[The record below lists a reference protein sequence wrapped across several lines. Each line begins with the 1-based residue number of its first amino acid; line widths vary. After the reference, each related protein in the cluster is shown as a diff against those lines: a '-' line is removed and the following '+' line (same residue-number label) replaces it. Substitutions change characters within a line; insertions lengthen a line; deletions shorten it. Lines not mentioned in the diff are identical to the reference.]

1 MMNRRDFE
9 TLLLTLESTPALL
22 ARAAVTLSP
31 AQHRCPPSGG
41 GFSFVE
47 NVWHL
52 ADLERE
58 GYGLRIRRMLAEDT
72 PALLNFDGE
81 RIARERCYNEK
92 DLARGIDAFARART
106 QNLEVLRRLSASEW
120 KRAGALEGVGR
131 VTLEDLPRMMA
142 EHDRSHGDE
151 IATLLAE
158 ARGERLCRPRTS
170 SAVA

>member
-1 MMNRRDFE
+1 MNRRDFE

-81 RIARERCYNEK
+81 RTARERCYNEK

>member
-1 MMNRRDFE
+1 M
-9 TLLLTLESTPALL
+9 
-22 ARAAVTLSP
+22 
-31 AQHRCPPSGG
+31 
-41 GFSFVE
+41 E

-52 ADLERE
+52 VDLERE

-92 DLARGIDAFARART
+92 DVTRGIAAFARART

-120 KRAGALEGVGR
+120 RRAGALEGVGR

-142 EHDRSHGDE
+142 DDRSHGDE
-151 IATLLAE
+151 SRPYSPRRAASVFVARNLLRSRLAPSPPDHEPPGPPAASSSTLSL
-158 ARGERLCRPRTS
+158 RQ
-170 SAVA
+170 